1 VFRDSYFFN
10 LDWWGDAGAVYVRA
24 HNTTMPAT
32 PDATFENCTLI
43 SPDNALQAGNP
54 GFEGRSRVAFKNCR
68 MIVLNFSQP
77 VGTPSTGIIN
87 SRIKGEHLHVDF
99 EDCAMMGFKVFG
111 TGDQGYD
118 GKIEYTVK
126 GKVTAYLQFTQ
137 KAPEGIEPVALF
149 PTGLFAAVQVPKP
162 GELAARRRNGLKGR
176 FGKRLA
182 A

>member
-1 VFRDSYFFN
+1 MLTNYHPDLLWFDEIDMKS
-10 LDWWGDAGAVYVRA
+10 DAEVETLYRA
-24 HNTTMPAT
+24 IRKLQ
-32 PDATFENCTLI
+32 PDC
-43 SPDNALQAGNP
+43 
-54 GFEGRSRVAFKNCR
+54 V
-68 MIVLNFSQP
+68 
-77 VGTPSTGIIN
+77 IN

-162 GELAARRRNGLKGR
+162 GELAARR
-176 FGKRLA
+176 
-182 A
+182 